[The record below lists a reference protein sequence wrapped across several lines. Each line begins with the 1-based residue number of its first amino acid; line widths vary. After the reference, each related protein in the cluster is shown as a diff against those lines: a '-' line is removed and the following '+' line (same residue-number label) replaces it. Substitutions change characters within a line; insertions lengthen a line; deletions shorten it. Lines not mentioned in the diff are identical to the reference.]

1 MSALYNLIMD
11 KSTYVWMVR
20 KMNIP
25 TINMC
30 IELNLK
36 KIERLTVQINNG
48 ICKLDAKLFDFWMPL
63 KPGQFLPKSFENW
76 MFWRFSYF
84 FTIQILDK

>member
-1 MSALYNLIMD
+1 MD

-36 KIERLTVQINNG
+36 KLKDPIGAAKFKKIE
-48 ICKLDAKLFDFWMPL
+48 K
-63 KPGQFLPKSFENW
+63 
-76 MFWRFSYF
+76 
-84 FTIQILDK
+84 

>member
-36 KIERLTVQINNG
+36 KLKDPIDAAKLKKIEKFKSSKLDLTV
-48 ICKLDAKLFDFWMPL
+48 CVD
-63 KPGQFLPKSFENW
+63 
-76 MFWRFSYF
+76 
-84 FTIQILDK
+84 